1 MPKMHLNQPGFTCCA
16 CGPFTKNKETKFMQ
30 TGNANFIYKNEL
42 DKPCFQH
49 DMAYGKSKVITK
61 RTHSDNVLKYKTFK
75 TESDPKY
82 DSYQR
87 GLASMVYEFFDKK
100 SASLN
105 KSIGGSIVNK
115 PNYQLA
121 NELY

>member
-1 MPKMHLNQPGFTCCA
+1 MPKMHLYQPGFTCCA

-49 DMAYGKSKVITK
+49 DMAYGKSKVLTK
-61 RTHSDNVLKYKTFK
+61 RTQSDNILKYKAFK
-75 TESDPKY
+75 IESDPKY

-87 GLASMVYEFFDKK
+87 GLASMVYEFFDKNLLHLINLLEA
-100 SASLN
+100 ASLIN
-105 KSIGGSIVNK
+105 QTIN
-115 PNYQLA
+115 
-121 NELY
+121 